1 MGPNFQFTD
10 ELNIWMVRWKLKT
23 IDAKIRTNIE
33 TTLIQFGSQF
43 IFVFQKFCCVRLG
56 FIYFGIAVWNRNTPK
71 IKPMYVCGLTL
82 KNHQFSTF
90 PKTFIELFHANSSF
104 QFYEMHVLTLQF
116 QLNGCVLLEIC
127 NKYNFSAW
135 VWMCVC
141 AIMFMS
147 SYLLRVFWKSMN
159 RFWLIA

>member
-1 MGPNFQFTD
+1 
-10 ELNIWMVRWKLKT
+10 MVRWKLKT

-127 NKYNFSAW
+127 NKYNFREVHMKRTCAGVSALLCLCHHIC
-135 VWMCVC
+135 CV
-141 AIMFMS
+141 FS
-147 SYLLRVFWKSMN
+147 ENLWTDFD
-159 RFWLIA
+159 WLHKILNE